1 MAFFKRSKLPVAT
14 LRELWPLASV
24 YKGTSL
30 CKEEFLVFT
39 AYIMFVQGSQ
49 PPGAGFSA
57 PTTTPPL
64 TFPNLCSYFNQASP
78 KLPQFEGLDLPQ
90 PPPTPAFDPF
100 GDEAESEGFGDF
112 GDFGSAAA

>member
-14 LRELWPLASV
+14 LREIWPLASV

-49 PPGAGFSA
+49 QPGAGFTA
-57 PTTTPPL
+57 PATTPVL

-90 PPPTPAFDPF
+90 PPPTPTFDPF
-100 GDEAESEGFGDF
+100 GG
-112 GDFGSAAA
+112 